1 MVSEEYIMKLVER
14 YAQSPAGKAQI
25 KKELGIEY
33 TGNNAKPGAFVTNA
47 KPSEMARYGE
57 EMKRILYAHVNPL
70 IKSITLDDIIVGT
83 PTKGANGEWS
93 IQISFREGSL
103 HRDSLDDNDYPEGLS
118 NIVLLFAKGYHARDY
133 VYGLWNT
140 TGSKNSHWI
149 YWKNIRSRKDR
160 SGNDFL
166 IQAVNEFNSLFGK
179 NIAKAELLGD
189 YKEAS
194 ENPN

>member
-1 MVSEEYIMKLVER
+1 MLTLSYIQNLIKEYAK
-14 YAQSPAGKAQI
+14 SPEGKAEI
-25 KKELGIEY
+25 KRQTGIIYTDKKNISAEL
-33 TGNNAKPGAFVTNA
+33 TQ
-47 KPSEMARYGE
+47 YGE
-57 EMKRILYAHVNPL
+57 QMKEILYNHVHAL
-70 IKSITLDDIIVGT
+70 IRSITPEDIIVEKPYRDADGLWRL
-83 PTKGANGEWS
+83 KL
-93 IQISFREGSL
+93 SFREGSL
-103 HRDSLDDNDYPEGLS
+103 HRESLDDNDYPEGLS

-149 YWKNIRSRKDR
+149 YWHDIRSRKDR

-166 IQAVNEFNSLFGK
+166 IQAVNEFNSLIGK
-179 NIAKAELLGD
+179 DMANAELLGA